1 MQVTK
6 KYTYITESYSLIF
19 GEVQPRI
26 SPGDRGFAWG
36 IWTVQYEVNSCLAT
50 YDKKLMALI
59 APLTN
64 YMDRK
69 ISFGLKI
76 LDSHQK
82 TASQT
87 KITNKKNDDEDDDE
101 LFSSHGWL

>member
-1 MQVTK
+1 
-6 KYTYITESYSLIF
+6 
-19 GEVQPRI
+19 
-26 SPGDRGFAWG
+26 
-36 IWTVQYEVNSCLAT
+36 
-50 YDKKLMALI
+50 
-59 APLTN
+59 
-64 YMDRK
+64 MDRK